1 MKLPANNCQRIF
13 YFVFFPLMSLQYI
26 TIPNPMLPG
35 KDNFYPL
42 TLVMAIIWVW
52 FYCYLIVWWTYVV
65 TMAYNL
71 HFSILPMVV
80 YPFGIALR
88 DTKKFYD
95 LRDCLD
101 KFKTKMRDQKLS
113 LAETYSGQ
121 VFQITGLMGFAWI
134 MYISLT
140 EKSVSF
146 INEGIQYQM
155 PLLIL
160 VIIVKYVILVIRKFK
175 SSRKFFYINLAGYTI
190 FLLIVILLDYR
201 IEFFGE

>member
-1 MKLPANNCQRIF
+1 MPQSQVYEIIMRTVYTSEPSMKLPQNNCQRVF
-13 YFVFFPLMSLQYI
+13 YVLFFPLTSLQYI
-26 TIPNPMLPG
+26 SIPNPMLPN
-35 KDNFYPL
+35 KENFYPL

-65 TMAYNL
+65 TMAYKL

-88 DTKKFYD
+88 DTKKFID
-95 LRDCLD
+95 LKACLD
-101 KFKTKMRDQKLS
+101 KFATKMRDQKLS

-121 VFQITGLMGFAWI
+121 VFQITGLMGFAWM

-146 INEGIQYQM
+146 INEGI
-155 PLLIL
+155 
-160 VIIVKYVILVIRKFK
+160 
-175 SSRKFFYINLAGYTI
+175 
-190 FLLIVILLDYR
+190 
-201 IEFFGE
+201 

>member
-1 MKLPANNCQRIF
+1 
-13 YFVFFPLMSLQYI
+13 
-26 TIPNPMLPG
+26 MLPG

-160 VIIVKYVILVIRKFK
+160 VIIVKYIILVIRKFK